1 MFFLVSKNQLL
12 HLWPRPEKDTFHRES
27 RKYKK
32 TCSPPLAALVFN
44 RKKKNKREREL
55 GVVIPLHRRCR

>member
-44 RKKKNKREREL
+44 RKKKIKERESWVL
-55 GVVIPLHRRCR
+55 